1 MNAHLPPHSN
11 QQTPRALLIAAFI
24 RRLRVCYECFCYLGR
39 DLGSHL
45 GVYGVNATR
54 LLRVMFY
61 RMAGRGALSFAS
73 APAVR
78 TAWHHST
85 QMSRYFAHIVGLVVI
100 AGVIL
105 CWLSPA
111 LRQAFMIRL
120 APVFQISPK
129 SEPTMQPSLV
139 SAAVHFNDAAGDA
152 PGGLEKLA
160 RPRLSSFEARVR
172 KITSARVAADARDD
186 QILASQQERMLVV
199 DYLARRYRI
208 AREPLN
214 KLVKAAFTT
223 GREFGLDPLL
233 LLSVIA
239 IESRFN
245 PYAESGV
252 GAQGLMQVM
261 SRLHADKFDHFGG
274 LAAAFDPL
282 ANLKVGALILKDCIV
297 RGGSLAQGLR
307 LYVGAISKYDG
318 IYGAKVQAERGRLRE
333 VAQGR
338 DVSIHLPQKPSRAVI
353 QAYNKT
359 PRGTTVL
366 SRPKKPLVATAYAV
380 PKNSKKKVVAMAA
393 SQAPKIVIIPAAR
406 TVPLELGENTQKIDG
421 RQEPSELGV

>member
-11 QQTPRALLIAAFI
+11 QQMPRALFIAAFI
-24 RRLRVCYECFCYLGR
+24 RRLRVCYECFCYIGR
-39 DLGSHL
+39 GLGSRL
-45 GVYGVNATR
+45 GVYSVNAVR
-54 LLRVMFY
+54 LLRVIFY
-61 RMAGRGALSFAS
+61 RLAGRGALSLAS
-73 APAVR
+73 APAMR
-78 TAWHHST
+78 GALHQSI

-111 LRQAFMIRL
+111 LRQAFMMRL
-120 APVFQISPK
+120 APVFVSPK
-129 SEPTMQPSLV
+129 SASPMQPALV
-139 SAAVHFNDAAGDA
+139 SAAVHFNAAGDA
-152 PGGLEKLA
+152 PGGFEKLA
-160 RPRLSSFEARVR
+160 RPRLSAFEARVR

-186 QILASQQERMLVV
+186 QILASPQERMLVV
-199 DYLARRYRI
+199 DYLARRYRV

-214 KLVKAAFTT
+214 KLVKEAFTI

-274 LAAAFDPL
+274 IAAAFDPL

-318 IYGAKVQAERGRLRE
+318 VYGAKVQAERGRLRE

-338 DVSIHLPQKPSRAVI
+338 DVSIYLPQKPSRAVI

-359 PRGTTVL
+359 PRGTVL
-366 SRPKKPLVATAYAV
+366 SRPKKPLVVTAYAA
-380 PKNSKKKVVAMAA
+380 PKNSKKKVVAIAA
-393 SQAPKIVIIPAAR
+393 PQTPKIVIIPAAR

>member
-11 QQTPRALLIAAFI
+11 QQTPSALFIAAFI
-24 RRLRVCYECFCYLGR
+24 RRLRVCYEGFCYIWRGV
-39 DLGSHL
+39 GSHL
-45 GVYGVNATR
+45 GVYSFNAAR
-54 LLRVMFY
+54 LLRGLFY
-61 RMAGRGALSFAS
+61 RLAGRGALNFAS
-73 APAVR
+73 APAMR
-78 TAWHHST
+78 SALHHST

-111 LRQAFMIRL
+111 LRQAFMTRL
-120 APVFQISPK
+120 APVFDVSPK
-129 SEPTMQPSLV
+129 SAPPMQPALV
-139 SAAVHFNDAAGDA
+139 SAAVHFNAAAGDA
-152 PGGLEKLA
+152 PGGFEKLA
-160 RPRLSSFEARVR
+160 RPRLSAFEARVR

-186 QILASQQERMLVV
+186 QILASPQERMLVV
-199 DYLARRYRI
+199 DYLARRYRV

-214 KLVKAAFTT
+214 QLVKEAFTI

-274 LAAAFDPL
+274 VAAAFDPL

-338 DVSIHLPQKPSRAVI
+338 DVSIYLPQKPSRAVI

-359 PRGTTVL
+359 PRGTVL
-366 SRPKKPLVATAYAV
+366 SRPKKPLVATAYAA
-380 PKNSKKKVVAMAA
+380 PKKSKKKVVTIAA
-393 SQAPKIVIIPAAR
+393 PQTPKIVIIPAAR